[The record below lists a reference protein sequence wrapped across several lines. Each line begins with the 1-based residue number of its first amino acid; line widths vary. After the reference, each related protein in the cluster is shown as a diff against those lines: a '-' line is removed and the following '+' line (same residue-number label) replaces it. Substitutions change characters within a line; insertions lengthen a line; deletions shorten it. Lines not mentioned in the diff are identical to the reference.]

1 MLKLIQVEFLKL
13 RRRKLIW
20 IMLLAAFVMPFFAL
34 LYFNYF
40 GKTGVDPMLFYKWSA
55 FGYTSFII
63 LPFIL
68 GILCTILMHDENRY
82 DMMKQLWIVPVSKM
96 GYFFSK
102 FVIVLVYAICFM
114 LITAVASVLLGKRFF
129 LTGKMLRDS
138 SFGGACDP
146 ADLGGCCIAK
156 GIYLAC
162 LYFIGL
168 YIFWLF
174 YHVSQYVSTS
184 LIRYSCDHSKG
195 WGNTG
200 ACIDAGGSRSLGTS
214 LFLCLGCCCGNT
226 CKDYIKKKV
235 RQKDEN
241 TNMGGM

>member
-1 MLKLIQVEFLKL
+1 
-13 RRRKLIW
+13 
-20 IMLLAAFVMPFFAL
+20 
-34 LYFNYF
+34 
-40 GKTGVDPMLFYKWSA
+40 MLFYKWSA

-114 LITAVASVLLGKRFF
+114 LITAVASVLFSVLSGYVIFDWESVSF
-129 LTGKMLRDS
+129 LLERCLETALLAALAILPILAAAAS
-138 SFGGACDP
+138 Q
-146 ADLGGCCIAK
+146 K
-156 GIYLAC
+156 GYLAC

-200 ACIDAGGSRSLGTS
+200 ACIDAGGSRSLSTS
-214 LFLCLGCCCGNT
+214 CFCVWDVAAVILAKITLRR
-226 CKDYIKKKV
+226 K
-235 RQKDEN
+235 
-241 TNMGGM
+241 

>member
-20 IMLLAAFVMPFFAL
+20 IMLLAAFVLPFFAL

-114 LITAVASVLLGKRFF
+114 LITAVASVLFSVLSGYVIFDWESVSF
-129 LTGKMLRDS
+129 LLERCLETALLAALAILPILAAAAS
-138 SFGGACDP
+138 Q
-146 ADLGGCCIAK
+146 K
-156 GIYLAC
+156 GYILPVC
-162 LYFIGL
+162 TLL
-168 YIFWLF
+168 VYIFFGFFIMSVNMYLHPLSGIAVIIARDGEIPGLALMQAA
-174 YHVSQYVSTS
+174 HVP
-184 LIRYSCDHSKG
+184 L
-195 WGNTG
+195 
-200 ACIDAGGSRSLGTS
+200 AL
-214 LFLCLGCCCGNT
+214 LCFCVWDVAAVILAKIT
-226 CKDYIKKKV
+226 LRRK
-235 RQKDEN
+235 
-241 TNMGGM
+241 